1 MAPTKKLLPPK
12 NIVQFACSIDT
23 DVTEKVQK
31 MNIALYLENK
41 WRYQILTVES
51 RAREHVMFF
60 AYLDIENGTDCTQRT
75 HFSSNFWTEIWLKPI
90 NTGCSVK

>member
-41 WRYQILTVES
+41 
-51 RAREHVMFF
+51 
-60 AYLDIENGTDCTQRT
+60 
-75 HFSSNFWTEIWLKPI
+75 
-90 NTGCSVK
+90 